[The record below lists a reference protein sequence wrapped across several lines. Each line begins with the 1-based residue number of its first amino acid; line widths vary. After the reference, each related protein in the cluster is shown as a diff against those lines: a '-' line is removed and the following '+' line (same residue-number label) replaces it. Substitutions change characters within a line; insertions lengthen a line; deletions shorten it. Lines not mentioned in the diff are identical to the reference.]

1 MYKLDKTIIKSGSF
15 EEAEKRNLFEKDTSI
30 GERLRQAWYLTCMAY
45 GIDPNNPPKM
55 EKKIFST
62 RKHER

>member
-1 MYKLDKTIIKSGSF
+1 MYKLDKTIFKSGSF
-15 EEAEKRNLFEKDTSI
+15 EEAEQRNLFEKETPI

-55 EKKIFST
+55 EKMLFST
-62 RKHER
+62 RKHAR